1 MVFEICRRRRTQNYL
16 LSNRFLEEVKQNA
29 LLMIGHL
36 FLTLELLCL
45 AVTFLLFFIGQICEL
60 LKPVGIFLWKHC
72 LKRNHFQNKNW
83 WEKFLVLL
91 KWTNKETKPCK
102 GQIII
107 SVWFTITVGPN
118 AFVCE
123 LGWEPKISFAS
134 VDETWIFLCKTK
146 KKSFSGLFLTV
157 QTFGFPNNANSY
169 VFSTEMG
176 GHGHTNTTQQQL
188 WVQSLPD
195 ISN

>member
-36 FLTLELLCL
+36 FLTLELLSL

-72 LKRNHFQNKNW
+72 LKRNNFQNKNW

-91 KWTNKETKPCK
+91 KWTNKETKQCK

-146 KKSFSGLFLTV
+146 KKIFFWTI
-157 QTFGFPNNANSY
+157 FD
-169 VFSTEMG
+169 ST
-176 GHGHTNTTQQQL
+176 NI
-188 WVQSLPD
+188 W
-195 ISN
+195 IS

>member
-1 MVFEICRRRRTQNYL
+1 MVFEICRWRRTQNYL

-60 LKPVGIFLWKHC
+60 LKPVGIFLWKYC

-91 KWTNKETKPCK
+91 KWTNEETKPCK

-134 VDETWIFLCKTK
+134 VDETWVFCAKQKKNLSLDYFWQYKHLDFLIMQILMYSLQKWVDMVT
-146 KKSFSGLFLTV
+146 
-157 QTFGFPNNANSY
+157 QTQPSNNCEFR
-169 VFSTEMG
+169 VC
-176 GHGHTNTTQQQL
+176 L
-188 WVQSLPD
+188 
-195 ISN
+195 I